1 MHTTGTAVGSFLP
14 TNEAGAC
21 FARRAGAD
29 SQVLSNWTGWISM
42 AKRYLGNLSEGCQK
56 EDVQDAFA
64 RFGAIEAIWI
74 ARKPPGVTLA
84 LGVPL
89 QEDRV

>member
-1 MHTTGTAVGSFLP
+1 MKPEPALPGAQAQTASQP
-14 TNEAGAC
+14 
-21 FARRAGAD
+21 ARCYQA
-29 SQVLSNWTGWISM
+29 VWISM
-42 AKRYLGNLSEGCQK
+42 AKLYLGNLSEGCQK